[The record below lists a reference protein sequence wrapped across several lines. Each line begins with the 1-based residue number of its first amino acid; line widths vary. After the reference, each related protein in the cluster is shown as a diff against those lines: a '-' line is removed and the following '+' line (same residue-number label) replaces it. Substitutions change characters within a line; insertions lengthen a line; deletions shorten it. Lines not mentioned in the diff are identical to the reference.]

1 MKMDEGERHQS
12 YNIKNKMLKHKRHG

>member
-12 YNIKNKMLKHKRHG
+12 YNIKNKMLKH